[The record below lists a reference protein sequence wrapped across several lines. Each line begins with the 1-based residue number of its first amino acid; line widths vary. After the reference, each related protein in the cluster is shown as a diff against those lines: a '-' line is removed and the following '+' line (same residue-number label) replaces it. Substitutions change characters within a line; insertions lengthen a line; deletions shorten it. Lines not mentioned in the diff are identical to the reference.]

1 MEQRKLYK
9 TLDSVASQK
18 FNSEKDLLFRVV
30 QKLVEDDQINV
41 SGGRIWKL
49 NKNEKAYQLIFQTSK
64 NQKLQPNFTIKIQ
77 DYPAFDEVAKYRT
90 VLSSETNLA
99 LQQKGI
105 YNYSASG
112 VGTRVLIDGTKYYQY
127 IIALHSDDI
136 KEDLRYIL
144 NIVATVL
151 TSKLKERWLA
161 TTNKSIQEDIDKAK
175 QLQRSI
181 LPEHEFTF
189 HNYELFGI
197 TLPAETLGGDF
208 FDYIQIGYDEER
220 CGVVLGDAAS
230 KGISAAAEAMYIS
243 GALRMACSFQLK
255 ISPMMNM
262 LNQLINKIFSDDRF
276 TTLFYG
282 ELSND
287 KKGLFLYSNAGHNP
301 PIFVHK
307 NDGKIQMLDPTGP
320 LLGPAPNSRF
330 ETDSIN
336 FEMGDVLVIYSDG
349 ITEAANESYELYEE
363 DRLKDVIKKN
373 IDLSP
378 KQLTYTIL
386 DDIQKFCANGS
397 KYQDDKS
404 LVVIKRVR

>member
-30 QKLVEDDQINV
+30 QKLVDDDQINV

-49 NKNEKAYQLIFQTSK
+49 NKSEKAYQLIFQTHK
-64 NQKLQPNFTIKIQ
+64 NQKLMPNFTIKIQ
-77 DYPAFDEVAKYRT
+77 DYPAFKEVAKFRT
-90 VLSSETNLA
+90 VLASETNLA

-105 YNYSASG
+105 SNYSASG
-112 VGTRVLIDGTKYYQY
+112 VGARELIDDVKYYEY
-127 IIALHSDDI
+127 IIALNSEDI

-151 TSKLKERWLA
+151 TSKLKERWLS
-161 TTNKSIQEDIDKAK
+161 TTNRSIQADLDKAK

-197 TLPAETLGGDF
+197 TIPAETLGGDF

-220 CGVVLGDAAS
+220 VGVVLGDAAS

-243 GALRMACSFQLK
+243 GALRMACSFQIK

-282 ELSND
+282 EISND

-301 PIFVHK
+301 PIFIHK
-307 NDGKIQMLDPTGP
+307 NTGKVQLLDPTGP

-336 FEMGDVLVIYSDG
+336 FEKGDVLVIYSDG
-349 ITEAANESYELYEE
+349 ITEASNENYELYEE
-363 DRLKDVIKKN
+363 ERLTNIIKEN
-373 IDLSP
+373 MELSP
-378 KQLTYTIL
+378 KELTYKIL

-404 LVVIKRVR
+404 LVVIKRER